1 MWQYVYLCSCW
12 KINFCPLFFATVVF
26 SLCILFSLMLLL
38 NFRGHSESKTI
49 QFQFVI
55 SAVVSCCYSLLFG
68 LTKGYY
74 IKEIVCSLYWLHLWI
89 FVFAC
94 VGFLTLRGISEGLS
108 PTASHSLPQDPESKI
123 ANLPIIP

>member
-1 MWQYVYLCSCW
+1 MFIIYELILKLIIHVTVCLLFAAVGKS
-12 KINFCPLFFATVVF
+12 IFAPFFFATVVF

-55 SAVVSCCYSLLFG
+55 SIVVSCCYSLLFG

-74 IKEIVCSLYWLHLWI
+74 IKEIVCSLYWLHL
-89 FVFAC
+89 
-94 VGFLTLRGISEGLS
+94 
-108 PTASHSLPQDPESKI
+108 
-123 ANLPIIP
+123 